1 MILNVN
7 VITPSK
13 TIWNAPSSEV
23 ILPTTTGQI
32 GILSG
37 HVALVTFIKIG
48 VMKIRYQNTWIPIF
62 VKAGLAEI
70 EGDIVTVLVN
80 DAERGDRIDPEMA
93 HTDLEKAQEQLNQ
106 ATNSLEK
113 VRAQLFLKQARA
125 RDTAAREFPHSLQ
138 LDIPD
143 PTPSKNTTVSALT
156 MIEHL

>member
-1 MILNVN
+1 MILNVY

-23 ILPTTTGQI
+23 ILPTSTGQI

-37 HVALVTFIKIG
+37 HVALVTFIKVG
-48 VMKIRYQNTWIPIF
+48 VMRIRYQTTWIPIF
-62 VKAGLAEI
+62 VKGGFAEI

-80 DAERGDRIDPEMA
+80 DAERGDRIDPEIA
-93 HTDLEKAQEQLNQ
+93 HSELEKAQAQLSQ
-106 ATNSLEK
+106 ASNSLEK
-113 VRAQLFLKQARA
+113 IRAQLFLKQARA

-143 PTPSKNTTVSALT
+143 PIAAKNAAVSALKV
-156 MIEHL
+156 IEQL

>member
-23 ILPTTTGQI
+23 ILPTSTGQI

-37 HVALVTFIKIG
+37 HVALVTFIKVG
-48 VMKIRYQNTWIPIF
+48 VMRIRYQNTWIPIF
-62 VKAGLAEI
+62 VKGGFAEI

-80 DAERGDRIDPEMA
+80 DAERGDRIDPEIA
-93 HTDLEKAQEQLNQ
+93 HSELEKAQAQLSQ
-106 ATNSLEK
+106 ASNSLEK
-113 VRAQLFLKQARA
+113 IRAQLFLKQARA
-125 RDTAAREFPHSLQ
+125 RDTAAREFPDSLQ

-143 PTPSKNTTVSALT
+143 PIAAKNAAVSALKV
-156 MIEHL
+156 IEQL